1 MTVADEIFDSVKDSI
16 IEYEKEIERLKQ
28 ENCSLRSRNCSCAET
43 CHDTPRDGCL
53 QGQTGSELSEIRV
66 KLEVANVMSHEP
78 LSQASPLSE
87 AVTGQEHHECLS
99 LLPEVMPKNEDTQS
113 SITVKSELCDNQAS
127 ESNSSAVQSG
137 SNCHVELKLAEQEP
151 SSLQLEL
158 ETFDEVLQKA
168 RRKHQSALC
177 KICSKSF
184 RNNGHLRKHMLVH
197 QKERPFC
204 CGSCVRRFKT
214 KSSLKEHER
223 LHAEGQAEDRSVEP
237 LDSQLSHVEIILQ
250 PDSRMTAVAE
260 EIFDAVKDNV
270 IEYEQEIE
278 RLKQENC
285 CLRSTLTHSRNSVC
299 AETRHDTRRDGCL
312 QVPLGSELSEIQ
324 VKMEVATVMP
334 HEPLRQAS
342 TNTSPLSEGFKWQE
356 PSHCLTF
363 LPNVLSKNEDIG
375 VREL

>member
-1 MTVADEIFDSVKDSI
+1 M
-16 IEYEKEIERLKQ
+16 
-28 ENCSLRSRNCSCAET
+28 
-43 CHDTPRDGCL
+43 
-53 QGQTGSELSEIRV
+53 
-66 KLEVANVMSHEP
+66 MSHEP

-223 LHAEGQAEDRSVEP
+223 LHAGDYRYSCPRCGRGFSRSN
-237 LDSQLSHVEIILQ
+237 HV
-250 PDSRMTAVAE
+250 R
-260 EIFDAVKDNV
+260 KH
-270 IEYEQEIE
+270 
-278 RLKQENC
+278 LKAAYC
-285 CLRSTLTHSRNSVC
+285 
-299 AETRHDTRRDGCL
+299 DT
-312 QVPLGSELSEIQ
+312 P
-324 VKMEVATVMP
+324 
-334 HEPLRQAS
+334 
-342 TNTSPLSEGFKWQE
+342 
-356 PSHCLTF
+356 
-363 LPNVLSKNEDIG
+363 
-375 VREL
+375 